1 MTLHLLVTGVYVFDV
16 LLNENLILSIHAL
29 LCSLLIYLRNFWS
42 IVNFVSRLL
51 HGFNW
56 IARQS
61 AIQNYAV
68 TIKIEVDFDQ
78 VDVLLSILTSDSDHS
93 SRIVPL
99 MKKFKEWITPPNRVH
114 SFFISSPSTPFWEFI
129 NSLSIRYIITV
140 IILPHGHVCSVSRRL
155 VSLQNSYIVIA
166 SAKTS
171 GSIYLKVL
179 ISVRIVT
186 KTTIGAN
193 FLGMKRTQKCEG
205 KLLLCV

>member
-68 TIKIEVDFDQ
+68 PIKNRSRLDQ

-129 NSLSIRYIITV
+129 NSLF
-140 IILPHGHVCSVSRRL
+140 H
-155 VSLQNSYIVIA
+155 
-166 SAKTS
+166 
-171 GSIYLKVL
+171 SIYNYCHYITTWSCMLSFEKTCL
-179 ISVRIVT
+179 IT
-186 KTTIGAN
+186 K
-193 FLGMKRTQKCEG
+193 FLHSNCKC
-205 KLLLCV
+205 